1 MKNKQILQIT
11 ALGLVLLLCIGVYIL
26 LKQKNND
33 SESDIVEES
42 GEVVISMESSDIS
55 RLSYTYEGEQL
66 DFVLEDGSWY
76 YESDRNFPLDSTY
89 LENILAT
96 FCNLLAE
103 RRLEENL
110 ENIEEY
116 GLDIPQL
123 SVTAVDNNGKEATLY
138 IGNCNESTGNYY
150 CYLKDTQIVY
160 MINQTLASDLKYKL
174 YDMAKMESLP
184 TISASS
190 VYEISIGKET
200 YVYSEAGKPEYD
212 YTGYATWFHL
222 NEDGSYT
229 AVDGDTLSG
238 IVSTFTGMSYQSMV
252 EYNADEEALS
262 YYGLDQPD
270 IIKVKY
276 TETYEKTDSAAD
288 EETSSESITEDTET
302 LTVEKEFS
310 LLVGN
315 QNEDGNYY
323 VKTQDSSE
331 IKVISASSLETLLTS
346 DVATLRNQSVF
357 RIKRDYINSIILKS
371 GNMEYTLMENSE
383 LVKEEDDSLYSKLY
397 GMTSE
402 QAAAEEFI
410 PDTQPELT
418 IVYSLNQTGWETVT
432 MSFYEYN
439 GSYYVAE
446 INGETGLLV
455 TKALIK
461 DIISAISESD

>member
-11 ALGLVLLLCIGVYIL
+11 ALGLVLLLCIGAYIL

-33 SESDIVEES
+33 NESDMAEEES
-42 GEVVISMESSDIS
+42 DEVVISMESGDIS

-89 LENILAT
+89 LENILAA

-116 GLDIPQL
+116 GLDNPQL
-123 SVTAVDNNGKEATLY
+123 SVTAVGSDGKETTLY

-150 CYLKDTQIVY
+150 CYLKDTRIVY

-184 TISASS
+184 AISASS

-200 YVYSEAGKPEYD
+200 YVYSESGKPEYD

-222 NEDGSYT
+222 NQDGSYT

-252 EYNADEEALS
+252 EYHADEEALS

-270 IIKVKY
+270 IIRVKY
-276 TETYEKTDSAAD
+276 TETYEKADSAD
-288 EETSSESITEDTET
+288 DETSSESTAEDTET

-323 VKTQDSSE
+323 VKTQDSGE
-331 IKVISASSLETLLTS
+331 IKVISASSLEILLKS
-346 DVATLRNQSVF
+346 DAATLRNQSVF

-371 GNMEYTLMENSE
+371 GNMEYTLMENAE
-383 LVKEEDDSLYSKLY
+383 LVNEEDDSLYSKLY

-402 QAAAEEFI
+402 QASAEEFI

-432 MSFYEYN
+432 MNFYEYN
-439 GSYYVAE
+439 GSYYAAE